1 MPQAAG
7 LASGRPPPYGSLAM
21 TPERF
26 HRLRRVLARRQP
38 DLTVLMEVVHKP
50 HNLSAVVRTLDA
62 VGGFEAHAVTE
73 EESVDLFHMLAGGA
87 KRWVPVH
94 THPTLEQAAAELR
107 QRGFRLLAAHPAE
120 GTVDFREID
129 YTKPTAIL
137 LGQEKDGLTDAAVAA
152 ADRWIAIPMKGM
164 GASLNVSVAAA
175 LILFEA
181 ERQRQA
187 AGLYETSRLPPERF
201 ERTLFEW
208 AYPEVARL
216 CREAG
221 RPYPALSD
229 DGEILGEVPRGKR

>member
-1 MPQAAG
+1 
-7 LASGRPPPYGSLAM
+7 M

-62 VGGFEAHAVTE
+62 VGGLEAHAVTDQG
-73 EESVDLFHMLAGGA
+73 SVDLFHMLSGGA
-87 KRWVPVH
+87 RRWVPVH
-94 THPTLEQAAAELR
+94 AHPTLEQAVAELR
-107 QRGFRLLAAHPAE
+107 QQGFRLIAAHPAE
-120 GTVDFREID
+120 GTVDFREVD

-137 LGQEKDGLTDAAVAA
+137 LGQEREGLTEAAVAA
-152 ADRWIAIPMKGM
+152 ADRWISIPMRGM

-181 ERQRQA
+181 ARQRQA
-187 AGLYETSRLPPERF
+187 AGLYEARRLPPERF

-208 AYPEVARL
+208 AHPEVARL

-221 RPYPALSD
+221 HPYPPLSE
-229 DGEILGEVPRGKR
+229 DGEILGEVPRGRQDRMKR